1 MFSQNIHEQL
11 YKIITEKYKYLQHYA
26 QTDREP
32 EMDVEIHE
40 HLCFCFSY
48 FKYPF

>member
-1 MFSQNIHEQL
+1 MFSQTIHEQL

-32 EMDVEIHE
+32 EMMSRSMSIYV
-40 HLCFCFSY
+40 LFQLF
-48 FKYPF
+48 